1 MGSVSDD
8 ASKTLAVCRSG
19 CGDRKGGD
27 YGHTMDFAIPESIQR
42 TLDDLDAFIERE
54 IVPLQAADDNE
65 RFFDH
70 RREWA
75 RTDFDND
82 GVPRP
87 EWEALLREM
96 RRRADAAGWL
106 RLALPPEFGGRNAS
120 NLEMAIIREHLAT
133 KGLGLHNDLQN
144 ESSVVGN
151 FPTVLM
157 MRDFGT
163 EEQKKEWMSGF
174 LDGTKRLAF
183 GLTEPN
189 HGSDATFLE
198 TTAVRDGDEWVI
210 NGMKRWNSGLH
221 HATHD
226 IIFARTSGDPGSPV
240 GISAFLVPTDAP
252 GFNVDFFWWT
262 FNMPTDH
269 AEVSMKDV
277 RVPANALFGRLD
289 HGLDLAQH
297 FVHENRIRQAASSL
311 GAAQYCINEAV
322 AYANS
327 RVTWGKKLSSNQAIQ
342 FPLIELHTEAAM
354 LRQLIRYTAWM
365 MDNSVKADR
374 PDVEGF
380 MEFTHLVAMCNY
392 RANRLCCDAADRA
405 MQTCGGVGYSRH
417 MPFEHIYR
425 HHRRYRI
432 TEGAEEIQMRKV
444 GQHLF
449 GFGRKK

>member
-1 MGSVSDD
+1 
-8 ASKTLAVCRSG
+8 
-19 CGDRKGGD
+19 
-27 YGHTMDFAIPESIQR
+27 MDFAIPESIQR

-365 MDNSVKADR
+365 MDNSVKANR

>member
-1 MGSVSDD
+1 
-8 ASKTLAVCRSG
+8 
-19 CGDRKGGD
+19 
-27 YGHTMDFAIPESIQR
+27 MDFAIPENIQL
-42 TLDDLDAFIERE
+42 TLSELDAFIARE
-54 IVPLQAADDNE
+54 IVPLQAKDDNE

-75 RTDFDND
+75 RTDFENG
-82 GVPRP
+82 GVPRA
-87 EWEALLREM
+87 EWEELLREM

-106 RLALPPEFGGRNAS
+106 RLALPEEYGGRNAS
-120 NLEMAIIREHLAT
+120 NLEMAIIREHLAS
-133 KGLGLHNDLQN
+133 KGLGLFNDLQN

-163 EEQKKEWMSGF
+163 EEQRAEWMPGF

-189 HGSDATFLE
+189 HGSDATYLE
-198 TTAVRDGDEWVI
+198 TTAVRDGGEWVI
-210 NGMKRWNSGLH
+210 NGVKRWNSGLH

-226 IIFARTSGDPGSPV
+226 IVFARTSGEPGSPI
-240 GISAFLVPTDAP
+240 GISAFLVPTNAP
-252 GFNVDFFWWT
+252 GFSVDFFWWT

-269 AEVSMKDV
+269 AEVTLKDV
-277 RVPANALFGRLD
+277 RVPMSAVFGRLD

-322 AYANS
+322 AYANA
-327 RVTWGKKLSSNQAIQ
+327 RTTWGKKLSSNQAIQ

-354 LRQLIRYTAWM
+354 LRQLIRYTAWL
-365 MDNSVKADR
+365 MDGKQDDASHT
-374 PDVEGF
+374 GF
-380 MEFTHLVAMCNY
+380 MEFTHMVAMCNY
-392 RANRLCCDAADRA
+392 RANRLVCEAADRA

-449 GFGRKK
+449 GFGRK